1 MLEFDRAHFVST
13 SHATQCATTQCAISF
28 RTHPLRPGF
37 CFYALFSIGG
47 LAGARPSH
55 LPRLSAWDRTAVHE
69 RQRWDGQQTPADRWA
84 SRRACARRRRPVREL
99 IASIRKVHDVRF
111 GTAPRPSSRPA
122 AAGAAM
128 WRCVDLL
135 GRTAQVEAPAPP
147 PNTFDMA
154 AASALA
160 RNYPT
165 LLAKSDP
172 PPRPV
177 GWCFAAGQE
186 RGFAAGQERSFAA
199 RQLLRAGLSLS
210 TPAVES
216 PAPADS
222 FSCDLSALR
231 ALGADDVKPPRTP
244 AAWMILLLS
253 LSHQHTRLRR
263 G

>member
-1 MLEFDRAHFVST
+1 VLEFDRAHFVST

-154 AASALA
+154 ADGPGKTTCAI
-160 RNYPT
+160 
-165 LLAKSDP
+165 
-172 PPRPV
+172 
-177 GWCFAAGQE
+177 
-186 RGFAAGQERSFAA
+186 
-199 RQLLRAGLSLS
+199 
-210 TPAVES
+210 
-216 PAPADS
+216 
-222 FSCDLSALR
+222 LSARL
-231 ALGADDVKPPRTP
+231 PRTP
-244 AAWMILLLS
+244 LS
-253 LSHQHTRLRR
+253 LATLRVRLPPPKRPHFVSDFFSAEKAKKRGSRR
-263 G
+263 